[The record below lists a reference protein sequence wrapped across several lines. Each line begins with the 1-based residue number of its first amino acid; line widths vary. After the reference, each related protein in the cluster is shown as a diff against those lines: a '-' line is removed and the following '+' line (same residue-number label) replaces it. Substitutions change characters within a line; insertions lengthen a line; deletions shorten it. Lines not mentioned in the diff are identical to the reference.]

1 MKVPLALGAPALLE
15 VVVPLLLHG
24 FFFALALDKGRESV
38 VDFVVDLLHAAA
50 MGLLVTPSKAL
61 VVGVGNASN
70 HGAVVVRG
78 YLHLDMVT
86 R

>member
-1 MKVPLALGAPALLE
+1 MKVPLALGAAALLE

-38 VDFVVDLLHAAA
+38 VDFVVDFMHVAD
-50 MGLLVTPSKAL
+50 MGVVVTPSDAM

-86 R
+86 